1 MSARGQAPK
10 VDVNVLGQFSAK
22 HWGGIARGIPG
33 HVVQMIGT
41 VVSYSATAL
50 LLAVILLVAI
60 LPARLVDAAA
70 AWLGRRAY
78 ARGGRRSRQLRANL
92 SVAMGPSV
100 SAQEVNAAA
109 GDVYASYGR
118 YMVEYFTMIW
128 PDWWR
133 RHRRV
138 EIDSSELAAAF
149 EAGRG
154 AIIVSMHA
162 ASFEI
167 AARELRRRHAPIS
180 SAGERLRP
188 HWLGRVFAMIRRQA
202 RIEVHDEREAA
213 RPLLRALR
221 RNEAVGLAADRVIIG
236 DGVPVQLCGETAIL
250 PKGPALLSIMSG
262 APLMPAFTRRL
273 PDGRVQGY
281 FGRGIDLR
289 DLDRSSAGLQE
300 GVQRM
305 ADVLTEM
312 IGYGYRSW
320 YALHPVWP
328 TARVP

>member
-1 MSARGQAPK
+1 MVVPEQSPYRNLAVVTRTILRQAAQLIGSAG
-10 VDVNVLGQFSAK
+10 
-22 HWGGIARGIPG
+22 
-33 HVVQMIGT
+33 
-41 VVSYSATAL
+41 SYSATAL
-50 LLAVILLVAI
+50 LLAITLLVAI

-70 AWLGRRAY
+70 AWLGRRVY

-92 SVAMGPSV
+92 SVAMGPSA
-100 SAQEVNAAA
+100 SAHDVNAAA

-118 YMVEYFTMIW
+118 YLVEYFTMIW

-138 EIDSSELAAAF
+138 EIDSSELAAAL
-149 EAGRG
+149 EDGRG

-202 RIEVHDEREAA
+202 RIAVHDEREAA

-281 FGRGIDLR
+281 FGRAIHLR
-289 DLDRSSAGLQE
+289 DLDRSNDGLQE

-312 IGYGYRSW
+312 VGYGYRSW